1 MRVTNEMI
9 ANQVVYNLTQNINR
23 FYVLQ
28 NQMSTNRR
36 INKASDDP
44 VGTVRDLS
52 YRERLNDLAQYKSN
66 IAIGQTW
73 LSTVDSALNDI
84 NTAISNAHTAAVEM
98 SNDTNDAASREASAN
113 EVQSLLDQI
122 LAAGNSQL
130 QGNYMFSGYR
140 TRTQPFESTS
150 VGVVYR
156 GDNGA
161 INYTIDSKAKVQ
173 INTIGSDLLTKPFAV
188 IGTTS
193 DIQAG
198 IVGTTS
204 LATLNHNGG
213 VDLVPGTFTVKDLNL
228 NNTVTVDI
236 SAATTINDVIAAINT
251 QLTAGGITNVTAS
264 LGLEGNNLRLVATE
278 NPTISAATPLTS
290 LNHGSGVDMQ
300 PGKFAIR
307 NQSGS
312 TNVTID
318 LTGDVTV
325 GDAVASINTQLAA
338 AGIVNVTA
346 SINPGGTGINITD
359 TNGPPTLGLY
369 TEESSIYD
377 FTAANLGLSGA
388 IEPVLSGQDVHPGPS
403 FEVAESAV
411 GETTG
416 ANIGL
421 LGKFTSNQIGKG
433 LSPQLQ
439 PTMTLAQ
446 LRNNNGIP
454 EGGIRIAQGDAAVT
468 IDTSTGI
475 ITVQDL
481 LNAINNSGLAITAS
495 INASQ
500 TGIQITNN
508 DPTRTLIVSNADA
521 ARTANAL
528 GVFGS
533 NDVLGSMMLLV
544 ESLHNNDRSAISDM
558 VGTLDTALNTVLN
571 HRASTGAKVIRMETT
586 LSRLEDYTVNYT
598 KLLSDVEDADITKLI
613 TDLAMAENAYQS
625 ALNAAARII
634 QPSLLNFLR

>member
-36 INKASDDP
+36 INTASDDP
-44 VGTVRDLS
+44 VGTIKDLS

-84 NTAISNAHTAAVEM
+84 NTAITNAHSTAVEM
-98 SNDTNDAASREASAN
+98 SNDTFDAAAREAGAN

-130 QGNYMFSGYR
+130 QGNYLFSGYR

-150 VGVVYR
+150 AGVVYR
-156 GDNGA
+156 GDSGT

-188 IGTTS
+188 IGATT
-193 DIQAG
+193 DIQPG
-198 IVGTTS
+198 IVATTP
-204 LATLNHNGG
+204 LTTLNHGQG

-228 NNTVTVDI
+228 NNTVTVNI
-236 SAATTINDVIAAINT
+236 HAATTIDDVIQAINL
-251 QLTAGGITNVTAS
+251 QLNAGGITNVTAS
-264 LGLEGNNLRLVATE
+264 LGLEGNNLCLVATE
-278 NPTISAATPLTS
+278 NPTISVATPLTS

-300 PGKFAIR
+300 PGKFVIR

-325 GDAVASINTQLAA
+325 GDAIASINAQLPS
-338 AGIVNVTA
+338 GVTA
-346 SINPGGTGINITD
+346 AINTAHTGIDITD
-359 TNGPPTLGLY
+359 TNVVPLDLY
-369 TEESSIYD
+369 TEEISLYD
-377 FTAANLGLSGA
+377 YTAANLGLTGA
-388 IEPVLSGQDVHPGPS
+388 IDPVLNGQDVHPGPS
-403 FEVAESAV
+403 FEVAESAT

-416 ANIGL
+416 ADIGL
-421 LGKFTSNQIGKG
+421 LGTFTSNQIGKG

-439 PTMTLAQ
+439 PAMTLAQ
-446 LRNNNGIP
+446 LCNNNGIP
-454 EGGIRIAQGDAAVT
+454 PGGIRIAHGDATVT
-468 IDTSTGI
+468 IDTSIGI
-475 ITVQDL
+475 TTVQDL
-481 LNAINNSGLAITAS
+481 LNAINGSGLAITAS
-495 INASQ
+495 INADQ
-500 TGIQITNN
+500 TGIQIANN
-508 DPTRTLIVSNADA
+508 DPTRTLIVSNADN
-521 ARTANAL
+521 ARSASAL
-528 GVFGS
+528 GIFGS
-533 NDVLGSMMLLV
+533 TDVLGSMMLLV
-544 ESLHNNDRSAISDM
+544 QSLHDNDRSAISDL
-558 VGTLDTALNTVLN
+558 VGTLDSGLNTVLN
-571 HRASTGAKVIRMETT
+571 HRASTGAKVVRMETT
-586 LSRLEDYTVNYT
+586 LSRLEDYDVNYT
-598 KLLSDVEDADITKLI
+598 KLLSQVEDADVTKLI

-625 ALNAAARII
+625 ALNAAAKII